1 MWIILKG
8 PLLLLLVMLS
18 KSVISETLYFY
29 TYEEEAPGTV
39 IAVLSNHSVFNFTE
53 SSVTNFRLKQFNTTV
68 IHVRESDGQLSIGE
82 RIDREQLCK
91 QSVPCI
97 LSLDVVSF
105 SKERLTLIHILV
117 EVKDINDN
125 SPHFPSTEINVEVSE
140 SAPVGTRISLGI
152 AVDEDVGSNSIQSF
166 QISDNSLF
174 SLVVQTRTDGVKYAD
189 LVLMKELDRE
199 AQPSYTL
206 ELVAS
211 DGGSPSRSASAVV
224 NVRVLDFND
233 NSPVFEKSTFTIDLM
248 EDSPVGQLF
257 LDLNAF
263 DSDEGMNGEVVY
275 GFSPQVSTEV
285 RQLFKIDPKFG
296 GVTLE
301 GHVDFETKQTYEF
314 DVQAQDLGP
323 NPLTATCKITVKIVD
338 VNDNAPVITITP
350 LTSISAGVPY
360 ITESAPRDSFVAL
373 ISITDRDSG
382 PNGQVHCTLYGHE
395 HFKLQQAYEDS
406 FMIVTTSALDRERI
420 AEYNLTIVA
429 EDLGFPSL
437 KTYKTHTIRV
447 SDENDNAPIFVKSL
461 NDVAVMESNAP
472 GAYITTVIAR
482 DPDLGHNG
490 KVTYSLVDTK
500 VMGQTLSTYVALD
513 SVSGVLR
520 AVRSFDYEK
529 IKQIDLEIQATD
541 NGIPELSTR
550 TQMKINII
558 DQNDNPPVITYPFLT
573 NGSAEIMLPIRAPES
588 YLIFQ
593 IKASDADEG
602 LNSHLFY
609 TITRDNHRLFS
620 INRET
625 GEVFLRRQIHSLE
638 VQDLSIDVA
647 VYDSGRPSLF
657 CSAAIKFTLT
667 DTTPASID
675 IVVMEPSAKEQHQ
688 IDLTFIFIAVL
699 AGGCCLLLTAI
710 IFVACTW
717 KRKPYQIKSE
727 ATNKK
732 IYREDKLLNNAAPP
746 KSASSSNSV
755 TQSDSFQISISTE
768 SEDCSEINP
777 STHTSSF
784 HGSISVPSEHTSS
797 WHEEKSVRSES
808 GHSHLERLSA
818 KDSGRGDSDFNDS
831 DSDTSGEALKKHQQD
846 TQKQAGAAHND
857 SQLAKRNAE
866 NYCTYQTNKTSISGN
881 HMLHCEKGYT
891 MSYPVV
897 PTYYNTHHPR
907 VPNVPIPQHYLKDSY
922 YYVHVPKTERTQVEY
937 ERYLLNSV
945 GTFSPSRLSRRYEE
959 KHNPDISLHPNSSE
973 IATAF

>member
-18 KSVISETLYFY
+18 KSVISETLHFY

-53 SSVTNFRLKQFNTTV
+53 SSVTNFRLKRFNTTV

-105 SKERLTLIHILV
+105 SKEQLKLIHILV
-117 EVKDINDN
+117 EVIDINDN
-125 SPHFPSTEINVEVSE
+125 SPHFSSTEINVEVSE
-140 SAPVGTRISLGI
+140 SSPVGTRIPIGI

-174 SLVVQTRTDGVKYAD
+174 SLEVQTRADGVKYAD

-199 AQPSYTL
+199 KQLFYSL
-206 ELVAS
+206 ELVAT
-211 DGGSPSRSASAVV
+211 DGGSPSRSGSALV

-233 NSPVFEKSTFTIDLM
+233 NSPVFERSSVTVDLM
-248 EDSPVGQLF
+248 EDSPVGQL
-257 LDLNAF
+257 LANINAF
-263 DSDEGMNGEVVY
+263 DPDEGVNGEVSY
-275 GFSPQVSTEV
+275 GFSPQVSPEV
-285 RQLFKIDPKFG
+285 RQLFKIDPKYG
-296 GVTLE
+296 GITLE
-301 GHVDFETKQTYEF
+301 GQVDFETKQTYEF
-314 DVQAQDLGP
+314 DVQAQDMGP
-323 NPLTATCKITVKIVD
+323 NPLTDTCKITVHIID
-338 VNDNAPVITITP
+338 VNDNAPAITITP

-360 ITESAPRDSFVAL
+360 IVESAPKDSFVAL

-382 PNGQVHCTLYGHE
+382 PNGHVDCTLYGHE

-420 AEYNLTIVA
+420 SEYNLTIVA

-437 KTYKTHTIRV
+437 KTYKTQTIRV
-447 SDENDNAPIFVKSL
+447 SDENDNPPMFAQSQF
-461 NDVAVMESNAP
+461 DVSVMENDAP
-472 GAYITTVIAR
+472 GTYITTVVAR
-482 DPDLGHNG
+482 DPDAGENG
-490 KVTYSLVDTK
+490 KVTYNLVDTK
-500 VMGQTLSTYVALD
+500 VMGQSLSTYVALD

-550 TQMKINII
+550 TQIKINII

-573 NGSAEIMLPIRAPES
+573 NGSAEITLPIRAPES
-588 YLIFQ
+588 YLVFQ

-638 VQDLSIDVA
+638 LQDLSIVIA

-667 DTTPASID
+667 DTTPASIE
-675 IVVMEPSAKEQHQ
+675 IVIMEPSAEEQHQ

-717 KRKPYQIKSE
+717 KRKSDQFKSE
-727 ATNKK
+727 PAQMKMC
-732 IYREDKLLNNAAPP
+732 REDKLLNNAAPP
-746 KSASSSNSV
+746 TSSSSGSSV
-755 TQSDSFQISISTE
+755 TQSDSFPISISTE
-768 SEDCSEINP
+768 SEDCSEISP
-777 STHTSSF
+777 SSHKGSI
-784 HGSISVPSEHTSS
+784 HGSITAPSEHTSS
-797 WHEEKSVRSES
+797 WHEDKSVRSIS

-818 KDSGRGDSDFNDS
+818 RDSGRGDSDFNDS
-831 DSDTSGEALKKHQQD
+831 DSDTSGEALKKNCQQG
-846 TQKQAGAAHND
+846 TQKQAGPACKDTPIAY
-857 SQLAKRNAE
+857 RNAE
-866 NYCTYQTNKTSISGN
+866 TYYTLQTNNSAISQN
-881 HMLHCEKGYT
+881 YMMHCEKGYT
-891 MSYPVV
+891 MSYPVA
-897 PTYYNTHHPR
+897 PGHYNTYHPR
-907 VPNVPIPQHYLKDSY
+907 VPNVHIPHHNLKDSY
-922 YYVHVPKTERTQVEY
+922 YYVPKTERTQVEY
-937 ERYLLNSV
+937 ERYLLSRV
-945 GTFSPSRLSRRYEE
+945 GTLSPPRVTRRYEE
-959 KHNPDISLHPNSSE
+959 KHNTDISLHPKPSE
-973 IATAF
+973 IATTF